1 MTLRRLAYS
10 AKQRQTVKGKIAA
23 LLERRNEILFVVVHG
38 SFEEGFP
45 FEDVDVA
52 VYLAEPLQSR
62 DRFETE
68 SELALEL
75 EKRVGLP
82 VDVQILNGASL
93 GFQYAV
99 SSGELLFTRN
109 PTAFYD
115 FRERV
120 WLTYLDHKYFYEQ
133 SLADLLKS

>member
-1 MTLRRLAYS
+1 MTLRRLEYS
-10 AKQRQTVKGKIAA
+10 AKQRQTVKQKIAA
-23 LLERRNEILFVVVHG
+23 LLERRNEILFAVVHG
-38 SFEEGFP
+38 SFEEGLP

-52 VYLAEPLQSR
+52 VYLAEPPPERS
-62 DRFETE
+62 RFEKE

-75 EKRVGLP
+75 EKKVGLP
-82 VDVQILNGASL
+82 IDVQILNGARL

-99 SSGELLFTRN
+99 TCGELLFTRN

-115 FRERV
+115 FREKV
-120 WLTYLDHKYFYEQ
+120 WLDYLDHKYFYEQ